1 MTTPDPSGEGR
12 SDVVLRDQL
21 SGLQALLALSM
32 RMTDSNDE
40 TQILRLA
47 STAVPSLG
55 RCRMVGAHLSD
66 DGWHP
71 PPESPGQ
78 AQQRSEVAAEL
89 AVVGVTGGAIAVGG
103 EEWGWAYPLRSPG
116 YHLGYLAV
124 SADAEP
130 SRPEQ
135 FVLRVLAQQTG
146 IALANARLHSR
157 ERRHADEV
165 LDANSRLAATVAA
178 LEHSTTIH
186 DRLTRVAVNGEG
198 QQGIAEALH
207 ELTGFAVAL
216 EDRYG
221 NLRAW
226 AGPHRPDPYPKESA
240 ERREAVVRR
249 ALEAAAPI
257 RHDGRLVVVTHAHDD
272 VVGLIALVDPH
283 EVSGD
288 DARVALE
295 HGATVL
301 AMELARLS
309 SIAETELRLRRDL
322 VDELL
327 AGAGEASA
335 VARAEVLGYDL
346 ERPHRVVVVQ
356 VAGGVLDRHDFF
368 HAVRRS
374 ARDCGVGTL
383 LVTREQSVIVLAD
396 TDRSWEAF
404 RLAVVDELHG
414 ARCQVGVGS
423 VCEEVVDFPRSH
435 REALLALRVQAAA
448 DGGDQAI
455 VFDDLGVYRLLAGV
469 DDLALVEGFVQRWL
483 GDLLRYDDEKG
494 ASELVVTL
502 TEYLERGGSY
512 DATARS
518 LAVHRSTL
526 KYRLRRIRKIS
537 GHDLGDPEVQF
548 NLQLAV
554 RAWRTMRAVR
564 GEAS

>member
-1 MTTPDPSGEGR
+1 MTTPDPSDEGR
-12 SDVVLRDQL
+12 TEPVLRDQL
-21 SGLQALLALSM
+21 SSLQALLALSM

-40 TQILRLA
+40 TQILGLA
-47 STAVPSLG
+47 STAVPTLG
-55 RCRMVGAHLSD
+55 RCRLIGAHLSD
-66 DGWHP
+66 DGWQP
-71 PPESPGQ
+71 PPQRPGQ
-78 AQQRSEVAAEL
+78 AQQRSEVAAQL
-89 AVVGVTGGAIAVGG
+89 AIVGVTGGAIAVGDD
-103 EEWGWAYPLRSPG
+103 EWGWAFPLRSSG

-124 SADAEP
+124 SAGAEP
-130 SRPEQ
+130 SRAEQ

-157 ERRHADEV
+157 ERRQAAEV

-178 LEHSTTIH
+178 LERSTTIH
-186 DRLTRVAVNGEG
+186 DRLTRAAVNGAG

-207 ELTGFAVAL
+207 DLTGFAVAL

-226 AGPHRPDPYPKESA
+226 AGPLRPDPYLKESA

-257 RHDGRLVVVTHAHDD
+257 RHEGRLVVVIRAHDD
-272 VVGLIALVDPH
+272 GIGVIALVDPH
-283 EVSGD
+283 DVAGD

-309 SIAETELRLRRDL
+309 SIAETELRLQRDL
-322 VDELL
+322 VDDLL

-346 ERPHRVVVVQ
+346 ERPHRVVVVKD
-356 VAGGVLDRHDFF
+356 ASGVIDGDDFY

-383 LVTREQSVIVLAD
+383 LVTHEQSVVVLAD
-396 TDRSWEAF
+396 TNRSWEAF
-404 RLAVVDELHG
+404 RLALVDELQG

-423 VCEEVVDFPRSH
+423 VCDGVIDFPRSH

-448 DGGDQAI
+448 GGGDQAT
-455 VFDDLGVYRLLAGV
+455 VFDDLGVYRLLACV
-469 DDLALVEGFVQRWL
+469 DDLELIEGFVQRWL
-483 GDLLRYDDEKG
+483 GDLLRYDTGKE

-502 TEYLERGGSY
+502 AEYFERGRSY
-512 DATARS
+512 DATARA
-518 LAVHRSTL
+518 LVVHRSTL
-526 KYRLRRIRKIS
+526 KYRLRRIREIS

>member
-1 MTTPDPSGEGR
+1 
-12 SDVVLRDQL
+12 
-21 SGLQALLALSM
+21 
-32 RMTDSNDE
+32 
-40 TQILRLA
+40 
-47 STAVPSLG
+47 
-55 RCRMVGAHLSD
+55 
-66 DGWHP
+66 
-71 PPESPGQ
+71 
-78 AQQRSEVAAEL
+78 
-89 AVVGVTGGAIAVGG
+89 
-103 EEWGWAYPLRSPG
+103 
-116 YHLGYLAV
+116 
-124 SADAEP
+124 
-130 SRPEQ
+130 
-135 FVLRVLAQQTG
+135 
-146 IALANARLHSR
+146 
-157 ERRHADEV
+157 V
-165 LDANSRLAATVAA
+165 LDTNSRLAATVAA
-178 LEHSTTIH
+178 LERSTTIH
-186 DRLTRVAVNGEG
+186 DRLTRAAVNGEG

-207 ELTGFAVAL
+207 DLTGFAVAL

-226 AGPHRPDPYPKESA
+226 AGPHRPDPYLKESA

-249 ALEAAAPI
+249 ALKAAAPI
-257 RHDGRLVVVTHAHDD
+257 RHNGRLVVVTGAHGDGI
-272 VVGLIALVDPH
+272 GLIALVDPH
-283 EVSGD
+283 EVAGD

-309 SIAETELRLRRDL
+309 SIAETELRLQRDL
-322 VDELL
+322 VDDLL

-356 VAGGVLDRHDFF
+356 DAGGVIDRDDFY

-383 LVTREQSVIVLAD
+383 LVTHEQSVVVLAD

-404 RLAVVDELHG
+404 RMALVDELQG
-414 ARCQVGVGS
+414 ARCHVGVGS
-423 VCEEVVDFPRSH
+423 VCEGVVDFPRSH
-435 REALLALRVQAAA
+435 REALLALRVHAAA
-448 DGGDQAI
+448 GGGDQAT

-469 DDLALVEGFVQRWL
+469 DDLALIEGFVQRWL
-483 GDLLRYDDEKG
+483 GDLLRYDTGKD

-502 TEYLERGGSY
+502 ATYFERGRSY
-512 DATARS
+512 DATARA
-518 LAVHRSTL
+518 LMVHRSTL
-526 KYRLRRIRKIS
+526 KYRLRRIREIS